1 MSKSEKGGVTLNEGS
16 PRGGAMRTRTWPILT
31 AGFGSLLIL
40 IGLLALGAVRRAE
53 QIYVETFSMH
63 KAFQSTEQALNEI
76 QSDVYLSAILMRD
89 FLLDTSLLADASY
102 RQQLLELRSS
112 IAKHLSQLERQNSP
126 EEAGI
131 LKRLRS
137 EVDTYWS
144 TLEPVFEW
152 TSSQKRAL
160 SSPFLEQQV
169 LARKSAVLSMARETR
184 DLNEANFKMEQQKTY
199 QSRQEFRGYL
209 VKMGAVAL
217 SLGLLVAV
225 GSIFRISRLEQHA
238 EEQRKQAEGH
248 EQELRR
254 LSQQLVRAQEDE
266 RKAISRELHDE
277 VGQMLTAMRMELGT
291 LEQLRAADGERFQQ
305 HLEEAKQ
312 LAGQMLYV
320 VRDLA
325 MGLRPSMLDDLGL
338 APTLEWQAR
347 EFSRRS
353 GVPVTTKTDGNL
365 DHLSD
370 LHRTCIYRVV
380 QEALTNCARHAKA
393 KSIRITLRG
402 DQNWL
407 SLTVQDDGV
416 GFVPQKPSGKGL
428 GMIGMEER
436 VGELGGKVVIFSQPQ
451 TGTLLQVD
459 IPL

>member
-1 MSKSEKGGVTLNEGS
+1 
-16 PRGGAMRTRTWPILT
+16 
-31 AGFGSLLIL
+31 
-40 IGLLALGAVRRAE
+40 
-53 QIYVETFSMH
+53 
-63 KAFQSTEQALNEI
+63 
-76 QSDVYLSAILMRD
+76 MRD

-305 HLEEAKQ
+305 HLDEAKQ
-312 LAGQMLYV
+312 LAGQMLSTRLYPTG
-320 VRDLA
+320 A
-325 MGLRPSMLDDLGL
+325 YTPS
-338 APTLEWQAR
+338 
-347 EFSRRS
+347 S
-353 GVPVTTKTDGNL
+353 
-365 DHLSD
+365 
-370 LHRTCIYRVV
+370 
-380 QEALTNCARHAKA
+380 
-393 KSIRITLRG
+393 
-402 DQNWL
+402 
-407 SLTVQDDGV
+407 
-416 GFVPQKPSGKGL
+416 
-428 GMIGMEER
+428 
-436 VGELGGKVVIFSQPQ
+436 
-451 TGTLLQVD
+451 
-459 IPL
+459 PL